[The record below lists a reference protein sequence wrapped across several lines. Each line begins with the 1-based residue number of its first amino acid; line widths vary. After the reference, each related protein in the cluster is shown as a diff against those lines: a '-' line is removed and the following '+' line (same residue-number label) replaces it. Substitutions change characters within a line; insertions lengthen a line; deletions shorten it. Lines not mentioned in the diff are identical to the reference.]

1 MLSALSNIEA
11 RLISI
16 LSQPIKRCFVV
27 VLLVVIVLFVIVV
40 LLIVVVVVVFFVA
53 VHIRFRSI
61 YLNI

>member
-27 VLLVVIVLFVIVV
+27 VLLVVIVV
-40 LLIVVVVVVFFVA
+40 LLIVVVVVFFFRA